1 MSKHYCNS
9 IELEEWWAGWLATS
23 KFEVIEEFD
32 DKKKKMKRRIE
43 FIKMG
48 DERNWEIMSE
58 MLYSICLGIAKNFRP
73 KSDEEYHN
81 LANEAMTA
89 LMNKIVTG
97 KLNYK
102 PRCEGGSPVF
112 NLVTTTVHRILCS
125 YKNKQKNAKI
135 RHSKFVM
142 KEVSEKAPELMSS
155 VKSLY
160 E

>member
-23 KFEVIEEFD
+23 NYVINFEL
-32 DKKKKMKRRIE
+32 DKNNKRKRRIK
-43 FIKMG
+43 FIVQG
-48 DERNWEIMSE
+48 DTRNWQKMTE
-58 MLYSICLGIAKNFRP
+58 MLYEICLGIAKNFRP
-73 KSDEEYHN
+73 KTDEEYHN
-81 LANEAMTA
+81 LANEAMMT
-89 LMNKIVTG
+89 LMNKIQTG
-97 KLNYK
+97 RLSYT
-102 PRCEGGSPVF
+102 PRCDGGSPVF
-112 NLVTTTVHRILCS
+112 NLVTTTVNRILCS

-155 VKSLY
+155 VRVLY